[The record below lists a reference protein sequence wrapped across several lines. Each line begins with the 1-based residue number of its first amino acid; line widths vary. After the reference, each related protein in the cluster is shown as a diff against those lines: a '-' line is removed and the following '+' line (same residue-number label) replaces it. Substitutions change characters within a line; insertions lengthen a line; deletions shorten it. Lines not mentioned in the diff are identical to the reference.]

1 MTTLLTI
8 VVLCVV
14 GWFAA
19 GTVWNV
25 RKGSAV
31 MRWMQGGLPLLGSRA
46 TVRWLGTT
54 SVELGIAG
62 ARSPFEQATL
72 VIFLEPRDVPW
83 LWWMARRR
91 GRRDTL
97 IVRARLRR
105 PPEDDLELIDR
116 ASWSSR
122 TVLERLAS
130 ERWSIREPTSAGG
143 LPAYYRTEAALAQGD
158 AMLALASRA
167 GLAVQRLALRRTEPH
182 LELHLDLPA
191 LGAPAGDYFEA
202 LRALGERVSRA
213 REAPG

>member
-8 VVLCVV
+8 VVLLVI

-31 MRWMQGGLPLLGSRA
+31 MRWMQGGLPLLGPRA

-54 SVELGIAG
+54 SVELAIAG
-62 ARSPFEQATL
+62 AKPPFERVAL

-91 GRRDTL
+91 GRRDAL

-105 PPEDDLELIDR
+105 APDDDIELIDR
-116 ASWSSR
+116 ASWWSR
-122 TVLERLAS
+122 ESPGRLAS
-130 ERWSIREPTSAGG
+130 DGWSFREPTSAGG
-143 LPAYYRTEAALAQGD
+143 LAAYYRTEAALAEGD

-167 GLAVQRLALRRTEPH
+167 GLVVRRLALRSTEPH
-182 LELHLDLPA
+182 LQLHLDLPA
-191 LGAPAGDYFEA
+191 LGAPAGDYFAA
-202 LRALGERVSRA
+202 LRALGDRVGRA
-213 REAPG
+213 RAAPG